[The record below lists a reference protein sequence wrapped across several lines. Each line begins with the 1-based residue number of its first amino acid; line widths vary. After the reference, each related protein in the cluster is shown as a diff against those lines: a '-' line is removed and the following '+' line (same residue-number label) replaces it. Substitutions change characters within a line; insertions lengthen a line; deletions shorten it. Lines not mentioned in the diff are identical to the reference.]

1 VDHHLAARASGEAE
15 RLRAHINALEETKRQ
30 LEATSSELSAALVA
44 ADSANQAKS
53 EFLAAMSHELR
64 TPLNAVIGFS
74 EILTMEALGP
84 LGNARYLEYA
94 RDIRGS
100 GKHLLAL
107 INDILDLSRFDAG
120 QADLQEDE
128 VSVVD
133 LIGPVLRMVP
143 DQVAETNVTIDRKI
157 EARLPSIRVDKR
169 RIQQV
174 LINLVSNGIKFTPA
188 GGRVCVSAFRA
199 GEEIAISVTDTGI
212 GIATEDI
219 PKAFERFRQIDSR
232 LSRKYE
238 GSGLGLPLARQLME
252 AHGGRLVLESELHR
266 GTVVTVYFPPERIV
280 SRSERPLA
288 MRA

>member
-1 VDHHLAARASGEAE
+1 
-15 RLRAHINALEETKRQ
+15 
-30 LEATSSELSAALVA
+30 
-44 ADSANQAKS
+44 
-53 EFLAAMSHELR
+53 LR

-143 DQVAETNVTIDRKI
+143 DQAAETNVIIDRKI